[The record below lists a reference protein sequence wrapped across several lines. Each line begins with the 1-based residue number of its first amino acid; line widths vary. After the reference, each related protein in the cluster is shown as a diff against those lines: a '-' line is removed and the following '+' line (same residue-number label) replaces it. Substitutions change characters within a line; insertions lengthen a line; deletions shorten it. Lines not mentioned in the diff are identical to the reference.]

1 MQRSDAIY
9 FPGLNGIRAMA
20 AFMVIF
26 AHTSNRMG
34 KFGLSPMVR
43 EDIASHAVTIFFT
56 LSGFLIT
63 YLLLAEKQKTG
74 TIDIK
79 KFYLRRVLRIWP
91 LYYIYLLI
99 VIVVSGFEVNWAI
112 LFYLFIIPNLR
123 ISFKGLF
130 NIAPGSGTLTSMIG
144 HYWSLGVEEQFYSFW
159 PWIVKNGKYLL
170 KILIFLP
177 IVYVLIKFG
186 LRLIH
191 APYGIITFFNYTRFG
206 CMAFGGL
213 GAYMYFYHREKLL
226 IFKNRI
232 LEIIMYVFFILV
244 LTGKFH
250 ITSIIDHEI
259 VSFFT
264 LVLIYNQ
271 IANEDVI
278 ISFENKILDFLGKIS
293 FGLYVYH
300 PLIIYLLSLLIGS
313 QMEDY
318 PWIKTVVILIL
329 VILLTILISHL
340 SYNYFEKRFLK
351 IKHKYSTVRS
361 SASKEEY
368 NEKE

>member
-1 MQRSDAIY
+1 MKNSKSIY

-20 AFMVIF
+20 ACMVIF

-34 KFGLSPMVR
+34 KFGLSPIAR

-63 YLLLAEKQKTG
+63 YLLLAEKEKTG

-79 KFYLRRVLRIWP
+79 KFYLRRILRIWP
-91 LYYIYLLI
+91 LYYVYLLI

-112 LFYLFIIPNLR
+112 FFYFLIIPNLR
-123 ISFKGLF
+123 NSFNGLF
-130 NIAPGSGTLTSMIG
+130 NIAPGSNTLTSMIG

-159 PWIVKNGKYLL
+159 PWIVKNGKYFL
-170 KILIFLP
+170 KVLILLP
-177 IVYVLIKFG
+177 IAYVVIKLA

-206 CMAFGGL
+206 CMALGGL
-213 GAYMYFYHREKLL
+213 GAYLYFYHKEDLY

-232 LEIIMYVFFILV
+232 LEIILYVFFILV
-244 LTGKFH
+244 LSGRFH
-250 ITSIIDHEI
+250 FTSIIDHEI
-259 VSFFT
+259 VAFFT

-271 IANEDVI
+271 IANENVI
-278 ISFENKILDFLGKIS
+278 LSFENKFFDFLGKIS

-300 PLIIYLLSLLIGS
+300 PLIIYLLSLIIGS
-313 QMEDY
+313 QMKDY
-318 PWIKTVVILIL
+318 PMTMTVIIFIL
-329 VILLTILISHL
+329 VFLFTILISHL

-351 IKHKYSTVRS
+351 IKHKYSTVKS
-361 SASKEEY
+361 SASKEDF
-368 NEKE
+368 NEK

>member
-1 MQRSDAIY
+1 MGTHKSIY
-9 FPGLNGIRAMA
+9 FPGLNGIRAIA
-20 AFMVIF
+20 ACMVIF

-34 KFGLSPMVR
+34 KFGLSPMAR

-79 KFYLRRVLRIWP
+79 KFYLRRILRIWP

-123 ISFKGLF
+123 ISFRGLF
-130 NIAPGSGTLTSMIG
+130 NIAPGSGHLTSMIG

-159 PWIVKNGKYLL
+159 PWVIKNGKYLL

-177 IVYVLIKFG
+177 IIYVLIKLG

-213 GAYMYFYHREKLL
+213 GAYMYFFHKESLS

-232 LEIIMYVFFILV
+232 LEIAMYGFFILV
-244 LTGKFH
+244 LLGKFH

-259 VSFFT
+259 VAFFT

-271 IANEDVI
+271 VANENVL
-278 ISFENKILDFLGKIS
+278 ISFENKVFDFLGKIS

-300 PLIIYLLSLLIGS
+300 PLIIYLLSLIIGNKIAN
-313 QMEDY
+313 Y
-318 PWIKTVVILIL
+318 PQIKTVIIFIL
-329 VILLTILISHL
+329 VTVFTILISHF

-351 IKHKYSTVRS
+351 IKHKYTTVKS

-368 NEKE
+368 NEKA